1 MRAPCAGVPAPGG
14 KPVPSGC
21 TLMSH
26 APRAAGSIGCPRW
39 GPAAATT
46 PATSQSARHAA
57 AILPLDVDML
67 HLPRM
72 VDRPARDGIAVL
84 VQHRHGGRDRLQL
97 PTFGHKFDTGRLH
110 VAGLVPG
117 AALQDGGTT
126 VPAPGHAKA
135 GEGLTQ
141 HWRL

>member
-26 APRAAGSIGCPRW
+26 TTMAAGSIGWPRL

-46 PATSQSARHAA
+46 PAARQSARHAA
-57 AILPLDVDML
+57 ASLPLGVDML
-67 HLPRM
+67 HLPRA
-72 VDRPARDGIAVL
+72 VDRPAGDGIAVL

-97 PTFGHKFDTGRLH
+97 PAFGHKVGASRLH

-126 VPAPGHAKA
+126 VPAP
-135 GEGLTQ
+135 
-141 HWRL
+141 

>member
-67 HLPRM
+67 HLPRI

-84 VQHRHGGRDRLQL
+84 VQHRHDGRDPLQL
-97 PTFGHKFDTGRLH
+97 PTLGPKFHTRRHH
-110 VAGLVPG
+110 V
-117 AALQDGGTT
+117 DGPTP
-126 VPAPGHAKA
+126 PAP
-135 GEGLTQ
+135 
-141 HWRL
+141 